1 MTFLLKCYT
10 ILDSKKYFVS
20 SLTVFFLFCKHV
32 KKLCIKI
39 KRKNLVQT
47 ERRLRNTLLSW
58 LIITSC
64 LTSKF
69 QMFGPTSETLDRK
82 SLYPAEGS
90 SLDLQTS
97 LQILGRGSSN
107 QVSGQSFHKI
117 WFLN

>member
-20 SLTVFFLFCKHV
+20 SLTVFYFLFCKHV

-64 LTSKF
+64 LISNF
-69 QMFGPTSETLDRK
+69 QVFGRTSETLDRR

-90 SLDLQTS
+90 GLDLQTS
-97 LQILGRGSSN
+97 PQILGRGSSN
-107 QVSGQSFHKI
+107 QVSGQIFIKCGS
-117 WFLN
+117 